1 MLTVSIIHVLQ
12 LPNDRFVVRF
22 KPEGSEL
29 AHSKHLQ
36 KAEGKHTNYAL
47 PTAPSTNFYRRLRV
61 SINAHPSTPSKNS

>member
-12 LPNDRFVVRF
+12 LPNDLFVVIF
-22 KPEGSEL
+22 KPKGYEL

-47 PTAPSTNFYRRLRV
+47 PATPSTNFYIRLRV
-61 SINAHPSTPSKNS
+61 NMHFLPLLP